1 MLTLCAAFGPQGK
14 QKQRKSPRAINSPPA
29 PGNPV
34 SAPAFTR
41 LGLSN
46 AEQDP
51 LRSSRLAKTKM
62 SVCLVSRQVIPPW
75 RKGISEK
82 SLAKRSHTTAS
93 LSSAFSSRTFSDGG
107 LPGCRRRRRATKA
120 SNKLLFSTVCFRI
133 WIKPKAI
140 CMQPACERARM
151 QESVRT
157 GFRSLTNEGQCS
169 GKAIVGLQQN
179 ALEHANTPR
188 ACTP

>member
-14 QKQRKSPRAINSPPA
+14 QKQRKSPRAIKSPPA

-51 LRSSRLAKTKM
+51 LRWSRLAKAKV
-62 SVCLVSRQVIPPW
+62 SVCLVSQQVTPPW
-75 RKGISEK
+75 TKEISEK
-82 SLAKRSHTTAS
+82 SLAQRWHTTAS

-107 LPGCRRRRRATKA
+107 LPGCRGRQRAAKT
-120 SNKLLFSTVCFRI
+120 SSKLLFSTVCFRI
-133 WIKPKAI
+133 
-140 CMQPACERARM
+140 
-151 QESVRT
+151 
-157 GFRSLTNEGQCS
+157 
-169 GKAIVGLQQN
+169 
-179 ALEHANTPR
+179 
-188 ACTP
+188 